1 MKRIVLILAC
11 VATVLAGLVLCLWLS
26 TRPPKETALLQNFRE
41 HRVSFE
47 LLREMLQADTNLN
60 RLATWGVDTERK
72 GISKPPDGNFSL
84 ERFNKYLALMK
95 EVGAGMVGRSDD
107 NASIGLWASGFGGD
121 IVHIKISWEKQAPTR
136 QVASLQQY
144 YRDHKAP
151 PGNDWI
157 YQHIEGNWY
166 LCTDLWSTSRK

>member
-11 VATVLAGLVLCLWLS
+11 VATVLTGLVLCLWLS
-26 TRPPKETALLQNFRE
+26 TRPPKEATLLQNFRE
-41 HRVSFE
+41 HRASFE
-47 LLREMLQADTNLN
+47 LLREMLQADTNLS
-60 RLATWGVDTERK
+60 RLAAWGIDSEGK
-72 GISKPPDGNFSL
+72 GISKPPDGNFPL
-84 ERFNKYLALMK
+84 ERYNRYLAAMK
-95 EVGAGMVGRSDD
+95 QIGSRGVSRSDVD
-107 NASIGLWASGFGGD
+107 AVVLLWASGFAGD
-121 IVHIKISWEKQAPTR
+121 TVHVGISWEAQAPTR